1 MSTKFAQN
9 VLKELNKFRTNPR
22 SIQKQCEL
30 VRKGFSRIRHGD
42 PFLKEIDYFIEQI
55 QSMDNLPAL
64 ELNDILT
71 EAAQKELPNFR
82 GNTSYKK
89 YKRDDD
95 VRNIVP
101 DIYMTAGPA
110 LVADDG
116 ADEPINVLTKVLLDK
131 QDRFKEGRN
140 ILCDSKLTQVGIA
153 HEVYDEENMV
163 VIIFATKYVDDEP
176 EYELPEGD
184 LTELKKAFD
193 ILDPNG
199 KGKLEMSEIK
209 KNMEKM
215 HFYQTDPDL
224 YSILR
229 ELSDTTD
236 KCSWPKFAKLVNDR
250 MTDRKTRDGL
260 GTIFNL
266 FIDDPDKETIT
277 FETLRKIC
285 MELDMGISDTE
296 IKEML
301 ETSTNNGKE
310 LTFREF
316 EEFMKINSH

>member
-9 VLKELNKFRTNPR
+9 VLKELNRFRTNPR
-22 SIQKQCEL
+22 SIQHQCEL

-42 PFLKEIDYFIEQI
+42 PFLKEIDYFIQEL
-55 QSMDNLPAL
+55 QSMNNLPAL
-64 ELNDILT
+64 ELNDTLT
-71 EAAQKELPNFR
+71 EAAQKELPNFID
-82 GNTSYKK
+82 NTSYKK
-89 YKRDDD
+89 YKRTNDLG
-95 VRNIVP
+95 NIVP
-101 DIYMTAGPA
+101 DMYMSASPA

-131 QDRFKEGRN
+131 QDRFKEGRE
-140 ILCDSKLTQVGIA
+140 ILCDPKFTQVGIA
-153 HEVYDEENMV
+153 HEVFEEENMV
-163 VIIFATKYVDDEP
+163 VIILATKYVDDEP
-176 EYELPEGD
+176 EIELPKGD

-199 KGKLEMSEIK
+199 KGKLDMGEVK
-209 KNMEKM
+209 KAMEKM

-224 YSILR
+224 YSILKD
-229 ELSDTTD
+229 LGDTE
-236 KCSWPKFAKLVNDR
+236 KCSWPKFANLVNSR
-250 MTDRKTRDGL
+250 LTDRKTRDGL

-301 ETSTNNGKE
+301 ENSTNNGKE

>member
-9 VLKELNKFRTNPR
+9 VLKELNRFRTNPR
-22 SIQKQCEL
+22 SIQHQCEL

-42 PFLKEIDYFIEQI
+42 PFLKEIDYFIQEL
-55 QSMDNLPAL
+55 QSMNNLPAL
-64 ELNDILT
+64 ELNDTLT
-71 EAAQKELPNFR
+71 EAAQKELPNFID
-82 GNTSYKK
+82 NTSYKK
-89 YKRDDD
+89 YKRTNDLG
-95 VRNIVP
+95 NIVP
-101 DIYMTAGPA
+101 DMYMSASPA

-131 QDRFKEGRN
+131 QDRFKDGRE
-140 ILCDSKLTQVGIA
+140 ILCDPKFTQVGIA
-153 HEVYDEENMV
+153 HEVFEEENMV
-163 VIIFATKYVDDEP
+163 VIILATKYVDDEP
-176 EYELPEGD
+176 EIELPKGD

-199 KGKLEMSEIK
+199 KGKLDMGEVK
-209 KNMEKM
+209 KAMEKM

-224 YSILR
+224 YSILKD
-229 ELSDTTD
+229 LGDTE
-236 KCSWPKFAKLVNDR
+236 KCSWPKFANLVNSR
-250 MTDRKTRDGL
+250 LTDRKTRDGL

-301 ETSTNNGKE
+301 ENSTNNGKE